1 MTEHS
6 IGIDI
11 SKSHLDVFHLE
22 MQAAK
27 RFENSAHGFRAL
39 RKWLAPL
46 AVTRVVFE
54 ATGPYHHAFE
64 KALSGGLPLV
74 KVNPLQARRFAQA
87 CGTRVKTDATPASWP
102 AWVCACLGGL

>member
-22 MQAAK
+22 TQTAK

-46 AVTRVVFE
+46 AVTRMVFE
-54 ATGPYHHAFE
+54 ATGPYHRAFE
-64 KALSGGLPLV
+64 KALSGHLPLV
-74 KVNPLQARRFAQA
+74 KVILCRPAVSRKPAGHGSRR
-87 CGTRVKTDATPASWP
+87 TR
-102 AWVCACLGGL
+102 

>member
-22 MQAAK
+22 KQTAK
-27 RFENSAHGFRAL
+27 RFENCPQGFRAL
-39 RKWLAPL
+39 RKWLAQL

-54 ATGPYHHAFE
+54 ATGPYHRGFE
-64 KALSGGLPLV
+64 KAFSG
-74 KVNPLQARRFAQA
+74 R
-87 CGTRVKTDATPASWP
+87 
-102 AWVCACLGGL
+102 GGFMSEVQRLH

>member
-22 MQAAK
+22 TETAK

-54 ATGPYHHAFE
+54 ATGPYRRAFE
-64 KALSGGLPLV
+64 KAFSGVFLCSRSILSRHAVSRKPAGHGS
-74 KVNPLQARRFAQA
+74 RR
-87 CGTRVKTDATPASWP
+87 TR
-102 AWVCACLGGL
+102 